1 MRFTLNGQGQDV
13 PAGWADE
20 PLLFLLREHFGLTGA
35 TFGCGVGI
43 CGACTIIM
51 DGVAARACMIR
62 SGDME
67 GLIVRTIEG
76 LTYGENLH
84 PVQQAWLYLA
94 VPQCGYC
101 QAGQIMAAVALLEE
115 TPVPVVA
122 GGWSSSRCSNVGGS
136 HVDRRTHRRRI
147 GRMSH
152 DPAWHDPTSSRGPS
166 AFGRGP
172 PRVQSDYRYR
182 RRHGARRRDPDQRF
196 SRKSGRSI
204 YTRSRTR

>member
-13 PAGWADE
+13 PASWADE

-35 TFGCGVGI
+35 KFGCGVGI

-62 SGDME
+62 SGDVE

-76 LTYGENLH
+76 LTDGENLH
-84 PVQQAWLYLA
+84 PVQQAWLDLA

-115 TPVPVVA
+115 IPAPSTDEIDA
-122 GGWSSSRCSNVGGS
+122 AMDGNLCRCG
-136 HVDRRTHRRRI
+136 TYPRI
-147 GRMSH
+147 R
-152 DPAWHDPTSSRGPS
+152 AAIAR
-166 AFGRGP
+166 AAE
-172 PRVQSDYRYR
+172 RV
-182 RRHGARRRDPDQRF
+182 
-196 SRKSGRSI
+196 
-204 YTRSRTR
+204 